1 MIWLL
6 RGYLVKEEAF
16 INLQNDTLI
25 GLANSLMDPDE
36 ASRSL
41 MDFQGDGIFKRVLDS
56 GIDLTQEPFHRLQ
69 LLALYRFHVKEV
81 NIFVVCTRR
90 SLFGCAPC
98 DHCSPGVHQVCTRC
112 ALGCAPG
119 VHHVVSGTLPNC
131 LLLKLLGIILERPR
145 ESNEMSC
152 ENHSLFYCL
161 SF

>member
-81 NIFVVCTRR
+81 MIFV
-90 SLFGCAPC
+90 
-98 DHCSPGVHQVCTRC
+98 
-112 ALGCAPG
+112 
-119 VHHVVSGTLPNC
+119 
-131 LLLKLLGIILERPR
+131 
-145 ESNEMSC
+145 
-152 ENHSLFYCL
+152 
-161 SF
+161 